1 MMDCIDIQFPESSG
15 CNLQLPDPY
24 LLSWYEQAENRTL
37 WLDKEL
43 TEDGVELTK
52 KIIRWNAEDDDKCVQ
67 VEDRT
72 PIKVMLS
79 SPGGDL
85 YTMLGIA
92 DTILMSK
99 TPIYTCAVSL
109 AASAACVILIVGHKR
124 FAFPHAHGMWHS
136 GSAGLSGSMEQ
147 VQSATKHLDG
157 IESQMQELLLSKTK
171 IDAKKLKRMKD
182 KDWYFTAEEML
193 ENGLVDRIVS
203 SVNEII

>member
-1 MMDCIDIQFPESSG
+1 MDYLDIQLPEGTG

-24 LLSWYEQAENRTL
+24 LLSWYEQSENRTL

-43 TEDGVELTK
+43 TEESVELTK
-52 KIIRWNAEDDDKCVQ
+52 KIIRWNVEDDDKNIP
-67 VEDRT
+67 VESRV
-72 PIKVMLS
+72 PIKVILA

-92 DTILMSK
+92 DAILMSK
-99 TPIYTCAVSL
+99 TPVYTCAVSL
-109 AASAACVILIVGHKR
+109 AASAACVILVVGHKR

-157 IESQMQELLLSKTK
+157 IESQMQELLLNKTK